1 MEIKLELDL
10 PSIIAK
16 AVSAERIQPIV
27 EKAISDVVK
36 SAIDEATGYRS
47 DFRKRVTEQLT
58 AVLPHGLALD
68 DVAKFQHVLNDA
80 MRKFVHDANNAAVV
94 TAIDQAVKSVMPDVP
109 AVIKMSELI
118 DMARESFGKSEQEA
132 FYAHFHSS
140 SSGGGWLYLDSDPNP
155 GRNSTY
161 TSSSRPRE
169 DRKYDATY
177 CFAFTDDGQVYS
189 LKMKNQVVTPA
200 TRPNIITPF
209 DATLMAMYVGRT
221 SIEAD
226 MDDADVE
233 SAAGGQ
239 WD

>member
-10 PSIIAK
+10 PDIIAK

-58 AVLPHGLALD
+58 AALPHGLALD

-80 MRKFVHDANNAAVV
+80 MRKLVHDANNAVVV
-94 TAIDQAVKSVMPDVP
+94 TAIEQAVKSVMPDVP
-109 AVIKMSELI
+109 AAIKMSELI
-118 DMARESFGKSEQEA
+118 DMARESFHKENSEA
-132 FYAHFHSS
+132 FYAYYEPSS
-140 SSGGGWLYLDSDPNP
+140 YGGGGHLYLDENERP
-155 GRNSTY
+155 GSH
-161 TSSSRPRE
+161 SSYDAHLDRKGRMYRAKYQLAFNEEGAVYALRLDGKDVLPASRPDVIGR
-169 DRKYDATY
+169 
-177 CFAFTDDGQVYS
+177 
-189 LKMKNQVVTPA
+189 
-200 TRPNIITPF
+200 F
-209 DATLMAMYVGRT
+209 DAVLMSMYVGRT
-221 SIEAD
+221 RIEVD

-233 SAAGGQ
+233 SAAGEQ